1 MYKKCVRRNLNA
13 YSRHILANNENK
25 KYALRKQRQSLPYK
39 SFPRFSHK
47 SIDKKLEQF
56 QDFLQTNL
64 FWHFYPTKI
73 PTTIQK
79 IYFLYYV

>member
-1 MYKKCVRRNLNA
+1 MYKFFLRKNLNA
-13 YSRHILANNENK
+13 YSRHISAKNENK
-25 KYALRKQRQSLPYK
+25 KYILRKQRQSLPYK
-39 SFPRFSHK
+39 SFLRFSHK

-73 PTTIQK
+73 PTKIQK
-79 IYFLYYV
+79 IYFLNYV